1 MLRQAQHDVLVLT
14 LALTLALAACVGRNQ
29 PQPSPSDLFGPYTAT
44 GTIVGTGASLYRRGT
59 HVLMSNSRPQFFLES
74 REVNLQEFEGFLAV
88 IRGEVTPNTHETFL
102 PIFQVQEVTLL
113 GEQPIGALEK
123 YDVPALSLT
132 LEAPEQWLSTY
143 SAGRLSFR
151 LTESS
156 APIVE
161 IVQSQLG
168 AVPEGLSIRIGGRN
182 GVRVVDEQSGKHL
195 LYVEPRENAVILFTF
210 TPTGEDPMASRD
222 AFYALIRSV
231 RFLDA
236 DSSAS
241 STSST
246 SSASSVP
253 FIPCGGPA
261 HVLCP
266 AGMYCEVRELDTGI
280 GACRPLE

>member
-1 MLRQAQHDVLVLT
+1 M
-14 LALTLALAACVGRNQ
+14 
-29 PQPSPSDLFGPYTAT
+29 
-44 GTIVGTGASLYRRGT
+44 GTGASLYRRGT
-59 HVLMSNSRPQFFLES
+59 HVLIVKSRPQFYLES
-74 REVNLQEFEGFLAV
+74 REVNLHEYEGMTAV

-102 PIFQVQEVTLL
+102 PVFQVQEVELI

-123 YDVPALSLT
+123 YDVPSLSLS
-132 LEAPEQWLSTY
+132 LEAPEQWHSTLSP
-143 SAGRLSFR
+143 GRLTFR
-151 LTESS
+151 ITESS

-161 IVQSQLG
+161 IVQSQLES
-168 AVPEGLSIRIGGRN
+168 VPEGLSIRIGGRN
-182 GVRVVDEQSGKHL
+182 GVRVVDEESREHL
-195 LYVEPRENAVILFTF
+195 LYVEERKNAVILFTF

-246 SSASSVP
+246 SSESSVP
-253 FIPCGGPA
+253 FIPCGGSA

-280 GACRPLE
+280 GACRSLE